1 MVKIAYIINP
11 EAGKGNGHK
20 TYQKIKPFISSNA
33 ISSTVFQTNAPRHAI
48 EIAKKI
54 SEKFNRIIIV
64 SGDGTLNEVINGVD
78 LEKNILYGLLPV
90 GSGNDFAR
98 SLLLSKDINKLLSVY
113 YSENPPII
121 SSNIGNIE
129 IQSHNNKNI
138 SFTRFIN
145 SLGIGFDAHVAYL
158 NQNSKVL
165 SGTASYIV
173 AIIKALVDFK
183 SVKFSGYIDEQNIS
197 SESLFIAIGNGRTIG
212 GGLYLTPD
220 ALIDDNILDLSI
232 VEKISRLK
240 LLRLLPLALINRLAS
255 RPELDMYTFKQA
267 TINLDTP
274 YFVHTDG
281 EIVSSSAKKVKVSI
295 EKEKINFMTG

>member
-1 MVKIAYIINP
+1 MVKIVFIINP
-11 EAGKGNGHK
+11 EAGKGKEYK
-20 TYQKIKPFISSNA
+20 TYQKIKPFISSNS
-33 ISSTVFQTNAPRHAI
+33 IPSTVFQTNAPRHAI
-48 EIAKKI
+48 EIAKKS
-54 SEKFNRIIIV
+54 SEKFDRIIIV
-64 SGDGTLNEVINGVD
+64 SGDGTLNEVINGLD
-78 LEKNILYGLLPV
+78 LGKNILCGLLPV

-98 SLLLSKDINKLLSVY
+98 SLTLSKDIYKLLNVY
-113 YSENPPII
+113 YSENPPFIR
-121 SSNIGNIE
+121 SNIGNVE
-129 IQSHNNKNI
+129 VQSDNNKNI
-138 SFTRFIN
+138 LSTRFIN

-183 SVKFSGYIDEQNIS
+183 SVKFSGTIDEQNIS
-197 SESLFIAIGNGRTIG
+197 SESLFIAVGNGKTIG

-220 ALIDDNILDLSI
+220 ALLDDNLLDLST
-232 VEKISRLK
+232 VDKISRIT

-255 RPELDMYTFKQA
+255 RPELNMYKFKQA

-281 EIVSSSAKKVKVSI
+281 EIISSTANKVMVSI
-295 EKEKINFMTG
+295 REEKINFMTG